1 MYPNLLLPL
10 LGLLAVALLAL
21 LLVAV
26 RQPVV
31 RRLALRQ
38 VARRRTEAALVITGS
53 MLGTAIIVGALVV
66 GDTLDFS
73 VRQEAYRTL
82 GPVDE
87 RIVSTDASAGQAVA
101 ARLQPLA
108 TDPKIDGVLS
118 GEVAQAAAASTGGGR
133 PAAEP
138 RVLAWQL
145 DLSTAGRFGA
155 AGGDSGLHGP
165 TPPPGQ
171 VVLNEPLAHALR
183 VGSGQLITV
192 YLYGHPTDYTVAR
205 VVPQEGLAGT
215 GLGGRVNR
223 NVFLPPGALD
233 SAARAAGVQPQSV
246 TLVSNRGGVESGEE
260 LTDTV
265 TSDIRTALGA
275 DASRAAVDTPKH
287 TVLEAAKKTGDTLG
301 ALFLMIGS
309 FSIIA
314 GALLL
319 VNIFV
324 MLGEERKPQLGM
336 LRAVGLKRSRLI
348 GSFTLEGM
356 LYALAA
362 AVPGVA
368 IGIGVGWAVALVAAQ
383 IFRSWSTSGSGL
395 DIVFSVTPTSLLNG
409 AALGLLIALAAIAAT
424 STRISRFNV
433 IAAIRDLPAGAGRR
447 PRRRL
452 VAVTGTLS
460 VLFALAAIPAIARS
474 QAEQTYLLPALAIG
488 SAVPAARRVLPR
500 RLVDSLAAGLVL
512 TWTLA
517 ASVIRPRIFDTP
529 SMAVYVLIGTLAAF
543 SGVVLVSENQQL
555 LLRPLRRLMNRPT
568 QQGLA
573 TRLAAAYPL
582 AKRFR
587 TGSTLVMYTLIVLV
601 LVLLT
606 QITGIMN
613 AGIDRSV
620 ADATAG
626 YTLRVDYNP
635 QAGQDPLAD
644 LRGPS
649 HSGQIAAVAPLLN
662 ARGQSTD
669 PGHRTAQPL
678 ETAVVGIPDGA
689 ATGIAFRD
697 RLPGLANDK
706 AVWDAL
712 ADHPDYVV
720 LDGFFGATGGP
731 AGKFYAP
738 GDTLTLTDPLTG
750 RAEQKTIAG
759 VLNSGLAFYPG
770 NGTSA
775 TVYPLIESAPSAA
788 AQFGPQA
795 QTASA
800 LVRTAPGAS
809 PDALASRLQG
819 GHLSASLVA
828 TPIATDVHR
837 LFAANT
843 AFFRLMQGFLA
854 LGLLIGITGLGVVM
868 VRAVRER
875 RRTIGVLR
883 ALGCQ
888 ARTVERSFLWESGF
902 VALEGTLLGTLL
914 GVLTTWLMYQKSSA
928 FAGLNGGF
936 PIEWGAIG
944 LLAAVTIAASLLAA
958 LGPARHAARI
968 RPALAVR
975 LPD

>member
-10 LGLLAVALLAL
+10 LGLVGAALLVLLAVAL
-21 LLVAV
+21 

-31 RRLALRQ
+31 RRLAVRQ

-87 RIVSTDASAGQAVA
+87 RIVATAADGPTIA
-101 ARLQPLA
+101 ARLQPLTA
-108 TDPKIDGVLS
+108 DPQVDGVLS
-118 GEVAQAAAASTGGGR
+118 GEVAQAAAASTAGGR

-145 DLSTAGRFGA
+145 DLDAAGGFGA
-155 AGGDSGLHGP
+155 AGSDPGLAGP

-183 VGSGQLITV
+183 VGSGQLVTV
-192 YLYGHPTDYTVAR
+192 YLYGQPADFTVAR
-205 VVPQEGLAGT
+205 VVPDQGLAGT

-223 NVFLPPGALD
+223 NVFLPAGALD
-233 SAARAAGVQPQSV
+233 AAARAAGAQPQSV
-246 TLVSNRGGVESGEE
+246 TMVSNRGGVESGEK
-260 LTDTV
+260 LTDAV
-265 TSDIRTALGA
+265 TAGIRTALGQ
-275 DASRAAVDTPKH
+275 DAGGAAVDTPKH
-287 TVLEAAKKTGDTLG
+287 TVLRAAEQTGAALG

-336 LRAVGLKRSRLI
+336 LRAVGLKRSRLV
-348 GSFTLEGM
+348 GAFTLEGT

-362 AVPGVA
+362 ALPGVA
-368 IGIGVGWAVALVAAQ
+368 LGIGVGWVVALVSAQ
-383 IFRSWSTSGSGL
+383 IFRSWSTGGSGL
-395 DIVFSVTPTSLLNG
+395 DIAFAVSPTSLLNG
-409 AALGLLIALAAIAAT
+409 AALGLLIAVAAVAAT
-424 STRISRFNV
+424 SVRISRFNV
-433 IAAIRDLPAGAGRR
+433 IAAIRDLPAAAARR
-447 PRRRL
+447 PRRRRA
-452 VAVTGTLS
+452 AVFG
-460 VLFALAAIPAIARS
+460 ALAVLCAVAAVPAVARS
-474 QAEQTYLLPALAIG
+474 QAEQTYLLPALAVAF
-488 SAVPAARRVLPR
+488 AVPAARLVWPR
-500 RLVDSLAAGLVL
+500 RVVTSTAAALVL
-512 TWTLA
+512 VWTLA
-517 ASVIRPRIFDTP
+517 ASVVRPGIFDTP
-529 SMAVYVLIGTLAAF
+529 SMAVYVIIGTLASF
-543 SGVVLVSENQQL
+543 SGVVLVSENQLL
-555 LLRPLRRLMNRPT
+555 LLRPLRPLMNRPT

-587 TGSTLVMYTLIVLV
+587 TGSTLVMYTLVVLV

-606 QITGIMN
+606 EISGILN
-613 AGIDRSV
+613 TGIDRSV

-644 LRGPS
+644 LTGPARA
-649 HSGQIAAVAPLLN
+649 GQITAVTPLLN
-662 ARGQSTD
+662 ARGLATD

-678 ETAVVGIPDGA
+678 ETAVVGVPDGA
-689 ATGIAFRD
+689 ATGIAFQE
-697 RLPGLANDK
+697 RLPGLADDR

-712 ADHPDYVV
+712 AAHPEYVV

-750 RAEQKTIAG
+750 AGERKTIAG

-775 TVYPLIESAPSAA
+775 AVYPLIESARGAA

-795 QTASA
+795 LTAGA
-800 LVRTAPGAS
+800 LVRTAPGTS
-809 PDALASRLQG
+809 PDALAPELQG
-819 GHLSASLVA
+819 SHLNASLVA

-837 LFAANT
+837 LFAADT

-888 ARTVERSFLWESGF
+888 ARTVERAFLWESCF
-902 VALEGTLLGTLL
+902 VALEGTVLGCLL

-944 LLAAVTIAASLLAA
+944 LLAAVTFAASLLAA

-975 LPD
+975 VPD